1 MSRKYLNRDEEQS
14 DGDDALDKTKK
25 EIFFEKSPSSNLSDS
40 KFEGIGD
47 DIRSLDQYISSLSK
61 HLVTQKAKIDAMK
74 RMQTEFERE
83 IGALNPGQRPIPI
96 QTQKTEFDNL
106 GIEFESDKVIGDI
119 TTIVEKQVQNRIL
132 VLESQ
137 LEEERKNSEEFRKI
151 LGQNL
156 KEFNRIEKGLK
167 KEKIRLE
174 GEIRDK
180 TRKLV
185 QAERLSAIGELA
197 SRLAHDLK
205 NPLSVIK
212 ATVQLIGHTNPAID
226 EHTKKRIELI
236 EGSIY
241 RMTHQVDGV
250 LDYVK
255 ATPLKKKPYS
265 LNEIIMS
272 AIQTLL
278 VPQNIT
284 INVPKSDIT
293 FQCDP
298 QKLIVAI
305 ANLILNS
312 IQAIEKERGTINIR
326 TKKQQDSVLI
336 RIEDSGSGIPQ
347 DVIKKI
353 FDPLFTT
360 KQEGTGLGLAS
371 VKNVVEQH
379 GGRIIVSTDPTVFS
393 ITLPLY

>member
-1 MSRKYLNRDEEQS
+1 MSRKYLNREEKQS
-14 DGDDALDKTKK
+14 DDDDVLEKTKK
-25 EIFFEKSPSSNLSDS
+25 EIFFDKSQSSHLTES
-40 KFEGIGD
+40 KFDGLGD
-47 DIRSLDQYISSLSK
+47 DIRSLDQHISSLSK
-61 HLVTQKAKIDAMK
+61 ALVSQKAKIEAMK
-74 RMQTEFERE
+74 KMQTEFERE
-83 IGALNPGQRPIPI
+83 VGILNPSQKPIPI

-106 GIEFESDKVIGDI
+106 GIEFESDKIIGDI

-156 KEFNRIEKGLK
+156 KEFNRIEKNLK
-167 KEKIRLE
+167 KEKLRLE
-174 GEIRDK
+174 NEIRDK

-212 ATVQLIGHTNPAID
+212 ATVQLIRHTNQGID
-226 EHTKKRIELI
+226 ELTKKRIELI

-250 LDYVK
+250 LDFVK
-255 ATPLKKKPYS
+255 ATPIKKKPYS

-284 INVPKSDIT
+284 INVPKADIIL
-293 FQCDP
+293 QCDP
-298 QKLIVAI
+298 QKLIVVF

-312 IQAIEKERGTINIR
+312 IQAIENEKGTINIR
-326 TKKQQDSVLI
+326 TKKQQDSILI
-336 RIEDSGSGIPQ
+336 RVEDTGGGIPQ
-347 DVIKKI
+347 DIIGKI

-371 VKNVVEQH
+371 VKNIVEQH
-379 GGRIIVSTDPTVFS
+379 GGKITVNTNPTVFS
-393 ITLPLY
+393 ITLPFY

>member
-1 MSRKYLNRDEEQS
+1 MSRKYLNREEKQS
-14 DGDDALDKTKK
+14 DDDDVLEKTKK
-25 EIFFEKSPSSNLSDS
+25 EIFFDKSQSSHLTES
-40 KFEGIGD
+40 KFDGLGD

-61 HLVTQKAKIDAMK
+61 ALVSQKAKIEAVK
-74 RMQTEFERE
+74 KMQTEFERE
-83 IGALNPGQRPIPI
+83 VGILNPGQKPIPI

-106 GIEFESDKVIGDI
+106 GIEFESDKIIGDI

-156 KEFNRIEKGLK
+156 KEFNRIEKNLK
-167 KEKIRLE
+167 KEKLRLE
-174 GEIRDK
+174 NEIRDK

-212 ATVQLIGHTNPAID
+212 ATVQLIRHTNQGID
-226 EHTKKRIELI
+226 ELTKKRIELI

-250 LDYVK
+250 LDFVK
-255 ATPLKKKPYS
+255 ATPIQKKPYS

-284 INVPKSDIT
+284 INVPKADIT
-293 FQCDP
+293 LQCDP
-298 QKLIVAI
+298 QKLIVVF

-312 IQAIEKERGTINIR
+312 IQAIENGKGTINIR

-336 RIEDSGSGIPQ
+336 RVEDTGGGIPQ
-347 DVIKKI
+347 DIIGKI

-371 VKNVVEQH
+371 VKNIVEQH
-379 GGRIIVSTDPTVFS
+379 GGKITVSTNPTVFS
-393 ITLPLY
+393 ITLPIY

>member
-1 MSRKYLNRDEEQS
+1 MSRKYLNREEKQS
-14 DGDDALDKTKK
+14 DDDDVLEKTKK
-25 EIFFEKSPSSNLSDS
+25 EIFFDKSQSSHLTES
-40 KFEGIGD
+40 KFDGLGD
-47 DIRSLDQYISSLSK
+47 DIRSLDQHISSLSK
-61 HLVTQKAKIDAMK
+61 ALVSQKAKIEAMK
-74 RMQTEFERE
+74 KMQTEFERE
-83 IGALNPGQRPIPI
+83 VGILNPSQKPIPI

-106 GIEFESDKVIGDI
+106 GIEFESDKIIGDI

-156 KEFNRIEKGLK
+156 KEFNRIEKNLK
-167 KEKIRLE
+167 KEKLRLE
-174 GEIRDK
+174 NEIRDK

-212 ATVQLIGHTNPAID
+212 ATVQLIRHTNQGID
-226 EHTKKRIELI
+226 ELTKKRIELI

-250 LDYVK
+250 LDFVK
-255 ATPLKKKPYS
+255 ATPIKKKPYS

-284 INVPKSDIT
+284 INIPKADIIL
-293 FQCDP
+293 QCDP
-298 QKLIVAI
+298 QKLIVVF

-312 IQAIEKERGTINIR
+312 IQAIENEKGTINIR
-326 TKKQQDSVLI
+326 TKKQQDSILI
-336 RIEDSGSGIPQ
+336 RVEDTGGGIPQ
-347 DVIKKI
+347 DIIGKI

-371 VKNVVEQH
+371 VKNIVEQH
-379 GGRIIVSTDPTVFS
+379 GGKITVNTNPTVFS
-393 ITLPLY
+393 ITLPFY